1 MVVMSAAAIVIVVVM
16 VMMLVLFMLMMVVM
30 PTAAVVIVIVMV
42 MMLVLFMLMVVVM
55 PAAAIVIVVVMVMM
69 LVLFVLMM
77 VVMSTAAIV
86 IVVMMVMMLM
96 LFILMMVVMMSA
108 GLFAVTIMHG
118 DVRLIGLCDLFN
130 RLFQPFRLT
139 RLDAQLFGLE
149 YHHRFFYL
157 RQPANLRL
165 NLARTVCTAKIFHNI
180 DFICHANSSCP
191 YATEY
196 AVFKSEH
203 MNTCSYVFVCHYY
216 SILSVYVNR
225 SLLKTAKVFK
235 TFVNPIFAQ
244 TICGIINTVI

>member
-1 MVVMSAAAIVIVVVM
+1 M
-16 VMMLVLFMLMMVVM
+16 VMMLVLFVLMM
-30 PTAAVVIVIVMV
+30 
-42 MMLVLFMLMVVVM
+42 VVM

-77 VVMSTAAIV
+77 VVMSAAAVV
-86 IVVMMVMMLM
+86 IVVVMVMLM
-96 LFILMMVVMMSA
+96 LFVLMMMVVMSA
-108 GLFAVTIMHG
+108 GRFAVTIMHG
-118 DVRLIGLCDLFN
+118 DIRLIGLCDLFN
-130 RLFQPFRLT
+130 RFFQSFRLT

-157 RQPANLRL
+157 RQPANFRL
-165 NLARTVCTAKIFHNI
+165 YLARTVCTAKILHNI

-225 SLLKTAKVFK
+225 PPMISLFKTAKLFK